1 MFKEKFTT
9 RFMDLCNTVFEKDN
23 VKNKLKTEYNLTS
36 GIMVDFFNN
45 RFEHISKHYANYI
58 ETPCDL
64 KLLKVESDSAYI
76 INTLNMSS
84 SYSGYYYS
92 SMYLT
97 LETDK
102 NYLLTD
108 LEVVSEKDNVVT
120 LKIIGNNPTI
130 KIS

>member
-1 MFKEKFTT
+1 
-9 RFMDLCNTVFEKDN
+9 
-23 VKNKLKTEYNLTS
+23 
-36 GIMVDFFNN
+36 
-45 RFEHISKHYANYI
+45 
-58 ETPCDL
+58 
-64 KLLKVESDSAYI
+64 
-76 INTLNMSS
+76 
-84 SYSGYYYS
+84 
-92 SMYLT
+92 MYLT